1 MGLRF
6 RWQVFVIGG
15 VDQPDPSRDAG
26 DRRGD
31 VRRVSIQKSDAGTD
45 QSSGDG
51 ENAESGGSPTLHM
64 FSPRNRVILLPY
76 NGGTIVKV
84 KRLRSRTAI
93 AKSRSKP
100 EIFVR
105 IKAKYDWQG
114 SVYAKASIRVK
125 AGEYQYLTWRD
136 GGQVRTFYLGRKR
149 KS

>member
-1 MGLRF
+1 MKL
-6 RWQVFVIGG
+6 
-15 VDQPDPSRDAG
+15 
-26 DRRGD
+26 
-31 VRRVSIQKSDAGTD
+31 K
-45 QSSGDG
+45 
-51 ENAESGGSPTLHM
+51 
-64 FSPRNRVILLPY
+64 
-76 NGGTIVKV
+76 K
-84 KRLRSRTAI
+84 LRSQRPI

-105 IKAKYDWQG
+105 IKGRYDWQG